1 MCEFLQ
7 DLNNK
12 IDDAQHRFVKKR
24 DKTSVIKAKHERKLA
39 EINKKK
45 YEATMLLSRIVCEHD
60 ILVQKIIGIE
70 DKLFQIQRETE
81 LESKINPLNTDD

>member
-1 MCEFLQ
+1 M
-7 DLNNK
+7 
-12 IDDAQHRFVKKR
+12 
-24 DKTSVIKAKHERKLA
+24 IKAKHERKLA

-45 YEATMLLSRIVCEHD
+45 YEATMLLSRIVYEHD

-70 DKLFQIQRETE
+70 DKLFQVHREAE

>member
-1 MCEFLQ
+1 
-7 DLNNK
+7 
-12 IDDAQHRFVKKR
+12 
-24 DKTSVIKAKHERKLA
+24 
-39 EINKKK
+39 
-45 YEATMLLSRIVCEHD
+45 MLLSRIVCEHD

>member
-1 MCEFLQ
+1 M
-7 DLNNK
+7 
-12 IDDAQHRFVKKR
+12 
-24 DKTSVIKAKHERKLA
+24 IKAKHERKLA

-45 YEATMLLSRIVCEHD
+45 YEATMLLSRIVYEHD

-70 DKLFQIQRETE
+70 DKLFQVHRETE